1 MSYFLRD
8 AERKFQLERE
18 RYEERVRELEERLTV
33 ETARDQEF
41 IGLKLE
47 MALLQE
53 QRETLSLKLRKAE
66 KLLSTISN

>member
-1 MSYFLRD
+1 M
-8 AERKFQLERE
+8 ERE